1 MSVFLEPCSFRRLC
15 SSSVTSPR
23 SPPSSPRSTAESRS
37 PLPRPSCRRPRA
49 SGDADHGWLA
59 GGQGVA
65 ARQPGALAHSWV
77 LLDRLAAGRN
87 DEARS
92 ADGLR
97 RRRGREGHPQ
107 GVAGVE
113 RRTWPRRAGHAGSC
127 GGGPFPEHRL
137 RAAVEDADTLSS
149 SFPTAVEDASPLSA
163 DYTCTGCRSRRAGT
177 MFGERR
183 PAMSARSRRRS
194 SVTPCSPSSTPP
206 TECLIK
212 CQRGGGV
219 VRPPCARCK
228 VTLPIFVPYQTQIP
242 TQHVSQEKT
251 NQT

>member
-1 MSVFLEPCSFRRLC
+1 MLNRICLGTCLYKIGMCKRKKINLNPNFQTKGYRTKRNKEA
-15 SSSVTSPR
+15 PR
-23 SPPSSPRSTAESRS
+23 GTLQCRTVAEFSLPP
-37 PLPRPSCRRPRA
+37 LLHL
-49 SGDADHGWLA
+49 HG
-59 GGQGVA
+59 
-65 ARQPGALAHSWV
+65 PG
-77 LLDRLAAGRN
+77 R
-87 DEARS
+87 
-92 ADGLR
+92 R

-113 RRTWPRRAGHAGSC
+113 RPTWPRRAGRAGSC

-177 MFGERR
+177 TFGERR

-194 SVTPCSPSSTPP
+194 SVAPCSPSSTPP

>member
-1 MSVFLEPCSFRRLC
+1 VGQARAPAHRPC
-15 SSSVTSPR
+15 
-23 SPPSSPRSTAESRS
+23 
-37 PLPRPSCRRPRA
+37 CRRPRA
-49 SGDADHGWLA
+49 A
-59 GGQGVA
+59 G
-65 ARQPGALAHSWV
+65 
-77 LLDRLAAGRN
+77 
-87 DEARS
+87 E
-92 ADGLR
+92 R
-97 RRRGREGHPQ
+97 RAPCS
-107 GVAGVE
+107 GVE
-113 RRTWPRRAGHAGSC
+113 MRENGGRVRWPTDERRRTWPRRAGRAGSC
-127 GGGPFPEHRL
+127 GGGLFPEHRL

-177 MFGERR
+177 TFGERR

-206 TECLIK
+206 TECSIK

>member
-1 MSVFLEPCSFRRLC
+1 M
-15 SSSVTSPR
+15 
-23 SPPSSPRSTAESRS
+23 
-37 PLPRPSCRRPRA
+37 
-49 SGDADHGWLA
+49 
-59 GGQGVA
+59 A

-113 RRTWPRRAGHAGSC
+113 RRTWPRRAGRAGSC

-177 MFGERR
+177 TFGERR

-194 SVTPCSPSSTPP
+194 SVAPCSPSSTPP

>member
-1 MSVFLEPCSFRRLC
+1 M
-15 SSSVTSPR
+15 
-23 SPPSSPRSTAESRS
+23 
-37 PLPRPSCRRPRA
+37 
-49 SGDADHGWLA
+49 
-59 GGQGVA
+59 A

-77 LLDRLAAGRN
+77 LLDRLAACRN
-87 DEARS
+87 DEVRS

-97 RRRGREGHPQ
+97 QRRGREGHPQ

-113 RRTWPRRAGHAGSC
+113 RRTWPRRAGRAGSC

-137 RAAVEDADTLSS
+137 RA
-149 SFPTAVEDASPLSA
+149 AVEDASPLSA

-177 MFGERR
+177 TFGERR

-194 SVTPCSPSSTPP
+194 SVAPCSPSSPPP

>member
-1 MSVFLEPCSFRRLC
+1 MKKGKRDKFLCRKVPGRFKTLSNK
-15 SSSVTSPR
+15 
-23 SPPSSPRSTAESRS
+23 
-37 PLPRPSCRRPRA
+37 PLAGEERGQGRA
-49 SGDADHGWLA
+49 GRVPARWLA
-59 GGQGVA
+59 GGKGVA

-97 RRRGREGHPQ
+97 RQGREGHPQ

-113 RRTWPRRAGHAGSC
+113 RPTWPRRAGRAGSC
-127 GGGPFPEHRL
+127 VRGPFPEHRL

-177 MFGERR
+177 TFGERR

-194 SVTPCSPSSTPP
+194 SVAPCSPSSTPP